1 MKSQGRP
8 YQGSRGHCAAASL
21 TEQAPQKSRGSSDI
35 QAPPQ
40 HDIGDQTAPSEAAPK
55 KRPLPHSFKPAKRS
69 AFVPPRGRVHGTQ
82 SGSHAARP
90 SPPVSAQPASSN
102 RPWPLSLHTNNKQK
116 PACLPHAVKQTPQGS
131 TDPHQWTAPS
141 PGSAAAGQGKQRR
154 LPILAPRAGPSASS
168 GVAHGHAVDELHF
181 PAAQAQQPV
190 RLCIVPDAISGGAA
204 EYASVWL
211 PAVFEE
217 LNLQ

>member
-1 MKSQGRP
+1 MKSQNRP
-8 YQGSRGHCAAASL
+8 HQGLGEHCAATSL
-21 TEQAPQKSRGSSDI
+21 AEQARQTSHVSCDSQDVPK
-35 QAPPQ
+35 
-40 HDIGDQTAPSEAAPK
+40 HDIDDQTAPSHPASK
-55 KRPLPHSFKPAKRS
+55 KRPLPRSFKPAKRS

-102 RPWPLSLHTNNKQK
+102 RPWPLSLHTNNKQQ
-116 PACLPHAVKQTPQGS
+116 PACLPHAVKQAPEGS
-131 TDPHQWTAPS
+131 RGYHQWAAPS

-154 LPILAPRAGPSASS
+154 LPILAPRAGPSASF
-168 GVAHGHAVDELHF
+168 GIAHGHAADELHF
-181 PAAQAQQPV
+181 PAAGAQQLV
-190 RLCIVPDAISGGAA
+190 RLCTVPDAISGGAA